1 MSFYINCTFAYNF
14 TIRIEDP
21 NGIVRNLVVEE
32 SSWQDVNDWKI
43 VPSEKASLILPS
55 DAELGI
61 WKWKASLGLID
72 VGGSFKVVEKVTLRR
87 LSENL
92 TSLND
97 KIKGLEGSLSSIS
110 KKLDKIEELNRK
122 NLSETV
128 NSLKESLKDLREELV
143 AVKND
148 VSEAKLSLANAQQMT
163 TIIYIILVASIISA
177 AVAILAFI
185 AIVELGRMLLEK

>member
-61 WKWKASLGLID
+61 WKWKASLGLIN